1 MGTAW
6 LGGVCAAA
14 SHPGKTSVSENRAS
28 ANASASL
35 VRGLTLVPATALIVT
50 NVIGT
55 GVFVKVRVMTC
66 NVGTPWMVL
75 LAYVVAGVLTLAG
88 ALTFAE
94 LSAMMPR
101 SGGQYNFI
109 GAAFGRVWAF
119 LYGWMETLLDG
130 AASIAAVAIVFIIFL
145 NDLLGGTL
153 SSVQVQLL
161 TVGTIVAVTLLTL
174 ASMHTNGLLVTV
186 ITALKVLLVAGIGI
200 AAFLFSDGSWAH
212 FAASGAAGAC
222 EGVPS
227 SARLGAT
234 GFGAAVI
241 GALWGYN
248 GWADVSFVA
257 EEVREPGRTLPR
269 ALIGGSVLIIGLYL
283 LVNAGYFYALSPEAV
298 ASVPEASSVAGAV
311 MARMLGAGGASLLT
325 VGMMLSTFGALH
337 SLSLSVARVPFA
349 MARDGLLPRTFATVS
364 PRARVPTH
372 AIVLL
377 GACAVGFAFSG
388 AFDVLTDLIVFMLL
402 LFNGL
407 AVASI
412 YVLRRTLPNAVRPY
426 RVWGYPVVPALF
438 LAATAY
444 LMVNMFL
451 ATPGRA
457 LAGLGIVALGLPL
470 YAYFTRRLPPSRPE
484 DWLVERAP
492 AAQDDGLESM
502 PRAPG
507 IR

>member
-1 MGTAW
+1 M
-6 LGGVCAAA
+6 
-14 SHPGKTSVSENRAS
+14 KT
-28 ANASASL
+28 SL

-55 GVFVKVRVMTC
+55 GVFVKARVMTC

-75 LAYVVAGVLTLAG
+75 LAYLVAGILTLGG

-130 AASIAAVAIVFIIFL
+130 AASIAAIAIVFIIFL

-153 SSVQVQLL
+153 SSTQVQLL
-161 TVGTIVAVTLLTL
+161 TVGTIVTVTLLTL
-174 ASMHTNGLLVTV
+174 ASMHTNGLLATV

-200 AAFLFSDGSWAH
+200 AAFVFSDGSWAH
-212 FAASGAAGAC
+212 FAANGVAGAC
-222 EGVPS
+222 EGVS
-227 SARLGAT
+227 AGARLGAT

-241 GALWGYN
+241 GALWSYN
-248 GWADVSFVA
+248 GWATASFVA

-269 ALIGGSVLIIGLYL
+269 ALVGGSVLIIGLYL
-283 LVNAGYFYALSPEAV
+283 LVNAGYFYALSPDAV
-298 ASVPEASSVAGAV
+298 ANVPEASSVAGVV
-311 MARMLGAGGASLLT
+311 MVRMLGAGGASLLT
-325 VGMMLSTFGALH
+325 VGMMLSTFGSLH
-337 SLSLSVARVPFA
+337 STSLAVARVPFA
-349 MARDGLLPRTFATVS
+349 MARDGLLPRTFASVS

-372 AIVLL
+372 AIVLV
-377 GACAVGFAFSG
+377 GACAIGFAFSST
-388 AFDVLTDLIVFMLL
+388 FDVLTDLIVFMLL

-412 YVLRRTLPNAVRPY
+412 YVLRRTLPDAVRPY

-438 LAATAY
+438 LVATAY
-444 LMVNMFL
+444 LMINTFL

-470 YAYFTRRLPPSRPE
+470 YAYYARRLPRGRPE
-484 DWLVERAP
+484 DWLVERGPSEVP
-492 AAQDDGLESM
+492 A
-502 PRAPG
+502 
-507 IR
+507 

>member
-1 MGTAW
+1 
-6 LGGVCAAA
+6 V
-14 SHPGKTSVSENRAS
+14 K
-28 ANASASL
+28 ASL
-35 VRGLTLVPATALIVT
+35 VRGLTLIPATALIVT

-55 GVFVKVRVMTC
+55 GVFVKARVMTC

-75 LAYVVAGVLTLAG
+75 LAYLFAGILTLVG

-130 AASIAAVAIVFIIFL
+130 AASIAALAIVFVIFL

-153 SSVQVQLL
+153 SSLQVQLL

-174 ASMHTNGLLVTV
+174 ASMHTNGMLATV
-186 ITALKVLLVAGIGI
+186 ITALKVVLVAGIGV

-212 FAASGAAGAC
+212 FAASGAGGAC
-222 EGVPS
+222 EGVS
-227 SARLGAT
+227 AGARLGVT

-248 GWADVSFVA
+248 GWADISFVA
-257 EEVREPGRTLPR
+257 EEVRNPERTVPR

-283 LVNAGYFYALSPEAV
+283 LVNAGYFYALEPKTV
-298 ASVPEASSVAGAV
+298 ANVPEASSVAGVV
-311 MARMLGAGGASLLT
+311 MSRMLGAGGASLLT
-325 VGMMLSTFGALH
+325 IGMMLSTFGALH
-337 SLSLSVARVPFA
+337 SLSLSVARLPFA
-349 MARDGLLPRTFATVS
+349 MARDGLLPRTFATIS
-364 PRARVPTH
+364 PRARVPSH
-372 AIVLL
+372 AILLL
-377 GACAVGFAFSG
+377 GACAIGFAFSG

-407 AVASI
+407 AVASV
-412 YVLRRTLPNAVRPY
+412 YVLRRTLPDAARPY
-426 RVWGYPVVPALF
+426 RVWGYPVVPMLF
-438 LAATAY
+438 LLATVY
-444 LMVNMFL
+444 LMINTLL

-457 LAGLGIVALGLPL
+457 LAGIGIVALGLPL
-470 YAYFTRRLPPSRPE
+470 YAYYARRLPPSRPQ
-484 DWLVERAP
+484 DWLVATAVTPPHE
-492 AAQDDGLESM
+492 DDQQG
-502 PRAPG
+502 R
-507 IR
+507 